1 MALDTY
7 ANLSTAIGTWG
18 VVTYSTSQTD
28 EFLVIAEDR
37 INSRLGPHYKRETTT
52 TLTTNSAGQ
61 ATLPSD
67 FAGFRSVVR
76 DVVGS
81 LPLNVVSWRTLISL
95 NPHEVSGDPTDCA
108 ISGTTFMVAPVCED
122 DFIVRYWATLAPLSS
137 SQTTNWL
144 LTAKPSVYLFYCRAA
159 QAAFEHE
166 FDVAA
171 VFQRQ
176 GDDALDDLVAQSV
189 VAQYGSAEMVI
200 EGVTP

>member
-1 MALDTY
+1 MAINNY

-18 VVTYSTSQTD
+18 TRTYSTSQTD

-37 INSRLGPHYKRETTT
+37 INSRLGPHYKRETST
-52 TLTTNSAGQ
+52 TLTTNSSGQ

-67 FAGFRSVVR
+67 FAGFRSAVR
-76 DVVGS
+76 DVVNS

-95 NPHEVSGDPTDCA
+95 NPSESSGDPTDCA
-108 ISGTTFMVAPVCED
+108 VSGTTFMVAPVCED
-122 DFIVRYWATLAPLSS
+122 NFIVQYWATLAPLSS

-159 QAAFEHE
+159 QAAFEEE
-166 FDVAA
+166 FNVAA
-171 VFQRQ
+171 AFQAQ
-176 GDDALDDLVAQSV
+176 GDDALDGLVAQGV